1 MRAAARRGRSRRNVA
16 DVPTYTNRAGGNRT
30 LTPLARPQIL
40 SLLRLPTPPRPHTAV
55 VAQAWRPETVAGTG
69 RIGYFPPPT
78 VPQGVPEKAMEFDR
92 DFGVNQV
99 FVEDQYQRWRD
110 NPQAVDEAW
119 QRYFAQLAGLAAPQ
133 ARTPVLQTSALSQPL
148 PVPAPEGNGHG

>member
-55 VAQAWRPETVAGTG
+55 VAQAWRPETVARTG
-69 RIGYFPPPT
+69 RIGYFPLPT
-78 VPQGVPEKAMEFDR
+78 IPGRSGEGNGVRPRFR
-92 DFGVNQV
+92 
-99 FVEDQYQRWRD
+99 
-110 NPQAVDEAW
+110 
-119 QRYFAQLAGLAAPQ
+119 
-133 ARTPVLQTSALSQPL
+133 SQSGFRRR
-148 PVPAPEGNGHG
+148 PVPALAGQSAGR